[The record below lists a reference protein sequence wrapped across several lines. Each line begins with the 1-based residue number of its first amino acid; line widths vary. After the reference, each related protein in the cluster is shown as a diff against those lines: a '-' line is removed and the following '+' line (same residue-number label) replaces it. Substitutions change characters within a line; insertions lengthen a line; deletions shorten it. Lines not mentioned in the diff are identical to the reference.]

1 MAVRPVSTPLETA
14 VLIVPPFEVQA
25 FAAALRPRDPP
36 SRWTHVPAHITL
48 LYPFA
53 PPQAIDESLPRL
65 RRALGRVRPF
75 PVTLDRYG
83 RFPTAVFLEPADPRP
98 LVDLYGHLA
107 AAFPEYPAYGG
118 EFGPGLH
125 PHLTLAHSEDGLG
138 LHELALRPA
147 PSFTFLVD
155 RLAVYAGAP
164 DASVPYVPL
173 AVAHLGRAA

>member
-1 MAVRPVSTPLETA
+1 M
-14 VLIVPPFEVQA
+14 
-25 FAAALRPRDPP
+25 
-36 SRWTHVPAHITL
+36 PAHITL

-53 PPQAIDESLPRL
+53 PPEDTDRSLPRL
-65 RRALGRVRPF
+65 RRALAPVRPF
-75 PVTLDRYG
+75 AVTLDRYG

-98 LVDLYGHLA
+98 LIDLYGHLA

-147 PSFTFLVD
+147 PSFTFRVD
-155 RLAVYAGAP
+155 RLVVYAGAP
-164 DASVPYVPL
+164 DSSVPYVPL
-173 AVAHLGRAA
+173 AVVGLGRAE